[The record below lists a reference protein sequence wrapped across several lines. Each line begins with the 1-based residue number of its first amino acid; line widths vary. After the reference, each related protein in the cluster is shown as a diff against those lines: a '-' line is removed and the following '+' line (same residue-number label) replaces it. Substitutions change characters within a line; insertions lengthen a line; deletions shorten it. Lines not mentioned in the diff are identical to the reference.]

1 MTRHLVD
8 NARVFEKDPLVI
20 IDVGGR
26 GGVNAEW
33 AVFGSHMRIYCF
45 EPDAAECDRLN
56 AASSGNVVYI
66 PTALGEKTGPATL
79 FEARLNFSSGLY
91 ETRMD
96 YFKRFVNW
104 RNGEVVGKH
113 VIHVKSLQ
121 DAMRD
126 HGIPPFDF
134 IKLDAEGAE
143 LDILKGSEAAVSS
156 DGLLGVLSELRLHRE
171 INGSP
176 PFHELDAFLQAH
188 RFRLYDMTVNHH
200 GRVALPYRQ
209 IEDYRLPSGE
219 RFYAYTKHGQLQDG
233 DALYFRDFYG
243 TPNLDPIRIL
253 KICCLMEIYSLSD
266 CAAELI
272 VSNRATLAPVVD
284 PAKLLDL
291 LTSSVTDAQT
301 GYQGYLDSY

>member
-1 MTRHLVD
+1 MTRHLVA
-8 NARVFEKDPLVI
+8 NERVFEKDPLVI

-26 GGVNAEW
+26 GGVNTEW
-33 AVFGSHMRIYCF
+33 AVFGHQVRIYCF
-45 EPDAAECDRLN
+45 EPDAAECERLN
-56 AASSGNVVYI
+56 AASTGNVVYI

-113 VIHVKSLQ
+113 VTNVKSLQ

-143 LDILKGSEAAVSS
+143 LDILKGGADVVSS
-156 DGLLGVLSELRLHRE
+156 ERTLGVLSELRLHRE

-176 PFHELDAFLQAH
+176 PFHQLDAFLQEH
-188 RFRLYDMTVNHH
+188 GFRLYDMTVNHH

-219 RFYAYTKHGQLQDG
+219 RFYAYTTHGQLQDG

-243 TPNLDPIRIL
+243 KLNLDPIRIL
-253 KICCLMEIYSLSD
+253 KICCLMEIYSLGD

-272 VSNRATLAPVVD
+272 VANRGRLDPVVNSG
-284 PAKLLDL
+284 KLLDL
-291 LTSSVTDAQT
+291 LTSSVTDTQT
-301 GYQGYLDSY
+301 GYQAYIDSY